1 MLAPMNLYLS
11 PHHDDVCFSIGNL
24 AARLGGEVWNL
35 FTISRYVG
43 ADMDLPPEGP
53 ERVAVVSRLR
63 WREDEA
69 FVRAARLA
77 HRGFGFREPRL
88 VGHDPFDL
96 TDLAPEVDMLTARV
110 VPRVLDLL
118 PSDGDAEAASLYCPM
133 GIGGHRNHVSTLL
146 AVRGA
151 CEALSRRCAVFLY
164 EDLHYASVPH
174 VREAG
179 LQRAAR
185 VFEGYGLS
193 PIVKPLSAEEADRK
207 MGWIGLYAS
216 QHTHTPLARDFTP
229 ASGLDAGPH
238 EIVWRVAPS

>member
-53 ERVAVVSRLR
+53 E
-63 WREDEA
+63 
-69 FVRAARLA
+69 
-77 HRGFGFREPRL
+77 L